1 MSFRHHNHR
10 RCRPYQHHR
19 FGLFL
24 ALSSL
29 TSIDRTTNVATTAM
43 KMAVEAAVEAAV
55 EVAVARRR
63 RERSQASTRSLQMVL
78 CTTTIYKIS
87 RHGHL
92 SVGLLLF
99 SVLYLLASCHN

>member
-1 MSFRHHNHR
+1 MSFRHHNHG

-43 KMAVEAAVEAAV
+43 TAAVEAAA
-55 EVAVARRR
+55 AVRAV
-63 RERSQASTRSLQMVL
+63 SSYA
-78 CTTTIYKIS
+78 
-87 RHGHL
+87 
-92 SVGLLLF
+92 
-99 SVLYLLASCHN
+99 LAPNGIMYYYYI